1 MEALKSLL
9 PYAFSASL
17 AGLVAAVG
25 LNARPGDL
33 TYLLWRP
40 RRLLK
45 AVAAVNLITP
55 AAAVLLVSIF
65 PLSPIARLGILLM
78 AVSPAPPLIPG
89 NSLKVGAERAYVY
102 GLYAGLAL
110 LAAPLTSLAVTLLAG
125 LYGVDFA
132 ASPGLVGGYLATTV
146 LAPLLAGLLVSRL
159 APAFAAKAA
168 PIVSAVSMT
177 TLYAAAGPVV
187 LAAWP
192 QMASLAGDGTLLVIA
207 LTVVAALAAG
217 HVLGGP
223 ERSARA
229 ALAVASATRHPGLA
243 LLIAG
248 ANDADPRVRAAI
260 LAFLL
265 VGLVLGAI
273 YRALVAR
280 RGRQLAAQDQA

>member
-1 MEALKSLL
+1 METLQNLL
-9 PYAFSASL
+9 PHVLAASL

-33 TYLLWRP
+33 TYLLQRP

-45 AVAAVNLITP
+45 AVAAVNVITP
-55 AAAVLLVSIF
+55 AVAVLLVTAF
-65 PLSPIARLGILLM
+65 PLSPVARIGILLM

-89 NSLKVGAERAYVY
+89 NALKAGGERAYVY

-110 LAAPLTSLAVTLLAG
+110 LATPLTCLSVTLLAG
-125 LYGVDFA
+125 LYGVDFT
-132 ASPGLVGGYLATTV
+132 ASPALVGRYLAVSV
-146 LAPLLAGLLVSRL
+146 LAPLVAGLAL
-159 APAFAAKAA
+159 ARFAPTFAAKAA
-168 PIVSAVSMT
+168 PILSAVSMA

-187 LAAWP
+187 IAAWP

-207 LTVVAALAAG
+207 LTVTAALSAG

-223 ERSARA
+223 ERSARG
-229 ALAVASATRHPGLA
+229 ALAVAAATRHPGLA

-248 ANDADPRVRAAI
+248 ANDADAKVRAAI

-273 YRALVAR
+273 YAALVAR
-280 RGRQLAAQDQA
+280 RSA